1 MIRHAD
7 VNRAGPTFPFQA
19 QGLLGYGIPR
29 ERILYGTD
37 FPYIP
42 VPNNAAYVDST
53 QAIVAATFLSTQEKD
68 GIFSG
73 NARELLGLA

>member
-1 MIRHAD
+1 MTRHAD
-7 VNRAGPTFPFQA
+7 VNRAGPTFPFQI
-19 QGLLGYGIPR
+19 QGLLGYGVPR

-42 VPNNAAYVDST
+42 VPNNAAYVAST
-53 QAIVAATFLSTQEKD
+53 QAIVTATLFSTQEKD

-73 NARELLGLA
+73 NARDLFALA